1 MSRDKGSNGDAY
13 DPQNDP
19 LRGDERSDE
28 GEGQGREEVAASVLG
43 LPLIA
48 TAGGFVGLPY
58 GFLRSLP
65 WMNPEKKR
73 IEMIVEGYHRHDGEW
88 KLGLWQVRRLGSLLK
103 PVSDHICL
111 GKREWLHAGGSEG
124 EEPYVSEATVE
135 WFADL

>member
-13 DPQNDP
+13 DPERFV
-19 LRGDERSDE
+19 RGAVSEATK
-28 GEGQGREEVAASVLG
+28 GRDKAGKKSPHQVLG
-43 LPLIA
+43 LRLI

-88 KLGLWQVRRLGSLLK
+88 KLGLWLVAVSGSLLE
-103 PVSDHICL
+103 PVFDHICL
-111 GKREWLHAGGSEG
+111 GKREWLHAGCSEG
-124 EEPYVSEATVE
+124 EEPFVSEVTVE